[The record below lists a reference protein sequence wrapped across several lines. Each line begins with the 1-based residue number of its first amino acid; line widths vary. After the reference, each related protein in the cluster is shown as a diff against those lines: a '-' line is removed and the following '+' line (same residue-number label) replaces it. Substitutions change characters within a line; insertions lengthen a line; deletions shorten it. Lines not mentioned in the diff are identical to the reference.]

1 MTHWIDTHAHLD
13 APRFEADLDAVLRRA
28 HEAGVK
34 WIITIGADLASSR
47 SAVALAE
54 RYEAVYA
61 TVGVHPHEA
70 RAADRSTLN
79 EVRDLAAHPLVVA
92 VGEIGLDYYR
102 DLSPRHA
109 QRAAFESQLALAG
122 EAFKP
127 VVVHIRDQRDCAS
140 AYDDAL
146 SILGT
151 WTSGLSIR
159 QSFHS
164 PILPSPGVLHCFSGT
179 PDAAEAALDLGFYLG
194 VDGPVTYPN
203 ARALQAMVFGLP
215 LERLLLETDCPYL
228 APQARRG
235 KRNEPAYLPY
245 IAEKIAELKG
255 LSPSAV
261 ARTTTENAR
270 RLFRLSLTTSG

>member
-70 RAADRSTLN
+70 RAADRSTLD